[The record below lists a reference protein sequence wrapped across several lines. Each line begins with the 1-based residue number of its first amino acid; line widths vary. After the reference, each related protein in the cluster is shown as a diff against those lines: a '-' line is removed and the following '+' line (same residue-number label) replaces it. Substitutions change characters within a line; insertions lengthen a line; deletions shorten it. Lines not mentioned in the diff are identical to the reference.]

1 MDGFI
6 RYHPPPYPCPAHKI
20 RSLTRTYSFRLRLLT
35 LHGTSNTAH
44 PVFVFQCPLHLLLLY
59 AKPFPG
65 NEELPCIQ
73 LPQDFLVYRCLKIL
87 KPDSFFD
94 FPQAV
99 YSSAQTNNTTV
110 HSPTTNKMDGRT
122 DVRARARTH
131 THTHTQEQR
140 ITSRTGFIILSV
152 SESADVW

>member
-35 LHGTSNTAH
+35 LHGTSNSAH
-44 PVFVFQCPLHLLLLY
+44 PVFVFHALFICCSYTHSPSLGTKSCRVY
-59 AKPFPG
+59 NYRK
-65 NEELPCIQ
+65 IS
-73 LPQDFLVYRCLKIL
+73 LVYRCLTIL
-87 KPDSFFD
+87 KPDSFSD

-99 YSSAQTNNTTV
+99 YSSAQTYNRTV
-110 HSPTTNKMDGRT
+110 HSPTTNKTLART
-122 DVRARARTH
+122 D

-140 ITSRTGFIILSV
+140 ITSRTGFIVLSV
-152 SESADVW
+152 SESADI